1 MTTKI
6 AAGIIGTGFIGP
18 AHVEAGRRLGNME
31 FIALAEYSDEMARD
45 KAAALHIPRA
55 YGDYHKLLADPDIQ
69 VVHNCTPNHLHFQVN
84 KDILAA
90 GKHVISEKPLAMTSA
105 ESRELV
111 RLAQESGLIHAV
123 DFNYRYYPLVQ
134 HAREMVK
141 AGEVGDIFTMHG
153 SYLQDWLYLATD
165 WNWRL
170 QPELSGESRAIA
182 DVGSHWCD
190 LLQFITGLTI
200 TKVMA
205 DLRTVHKTRMKPKKE
220 VETYAGKQLQP
231 SDYEPQE
238 INTEDYASV
247 LFELSNGA
255 HGVFTV
261 SQVSAGRKNRL
272 YFEIDGSKCASPGTR
287 SVPTKC
293 GWGIAKGP
301 MNRWSKI
308 RLCYTR
314 RHANTRI
321 IPEGTPKH
329 TRTAPRTCSAMSTAR
344 WNAARCP
351 PLRTG
356 ARLKTGIKRWLFAT
370 PSWPAI
376 RGSTGRMSRINAR
389 HRTLEWCCLV
399 ND

>member
-1 MTTKI
+1 MTTRI
-6 AAGIIGTGFIGP
+6 TAGIIGTGFIGP
-18 AHVEAGRRLGNME
+18 AHVEAGRRLGNVE
-31 FIALAEYSDEMARD
+31 FLGLAEAGDEMARD
-45 KAAALHIPRA
+45 KAAALSIERA
-55 YGDYHKLLADPDIQ
+55 YGDYHKLLADPDIR

-105 ESRELV
+105 ESKELV
-111 RLAQESGLIHAV
+111 RLAQDSGLIHAV

-141 AGEVGDIFTMHG
+141 AGEVGDIFTTHG
-153 SYLQDWLYLATD
+153 SYLQDWLYLPTD

-231 SDYEPQE
+231 SDYEPQD

-272 YFEIDGSKCASPGTR
+272 YFEIDGSKCALAWDQERPNEMWVGHREKPNETLVKDPS
-287 SVPTKC
+287 
-293 GWGIAKGP
+293 
-301 MNRWSKI
+301 
-308 RLCYTR
+308 LL
-314 RHANTRI
+314 H
-321 IPEGTPKH
+321 E
-329 TRTAPRTCSAMSTAR
+329 
-344 WNAARCP
+344 AAREYAHYP
-351 PLRTG
+351 GGHPEAYPDG
-356 ARLKTGIKRWLFAT
+356 PKNLFRNVYRAVEVGSMPAEPDWST
-370 PSWPAI
+370 FEDGHKEMAICDAILASHKAQSW
-376 RGSTGRMSRINAR
+376 TDV
-389 HRTLEWCCLV
+389 EY
-399 ND
+399 